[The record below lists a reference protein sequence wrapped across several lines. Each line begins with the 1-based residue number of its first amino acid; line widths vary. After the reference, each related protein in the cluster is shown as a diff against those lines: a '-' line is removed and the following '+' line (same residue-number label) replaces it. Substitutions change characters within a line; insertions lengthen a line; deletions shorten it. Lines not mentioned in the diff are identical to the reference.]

1 MVIHISMH
9 VTVYMKTTLIS
20 NAKLIIIKDENLNKQ
35 DPSNYQT
42 TRLYKEN
49 NDKNPTY
56 SNSINVYIHSNTLC
70 MCREH
75 EAFFSLDSF
84 LNFRRK

>member
-20 NAKLIIIKDENLNKQ
+20 NAKLIIKKDENLNKQ

-42 TRLYKEN
+42 TRLYKKN
-49 NDKNPTY
+49 NDKNPNLQLQHKRIY
-56 SNSINVYIHSNTLC
+56 S
-70 MCREH
+70 
-75 EAFFSLDSF
+75 
-84 LNFRRK
+84 